1 MATFFLFLLGGLL
14 LLSLVGWGTFWI
26 LVQLGVI
33 VQKAVEPPT
42 TDTNNY
48 SLDQGRDVGK
58 RDH

>member
-1 MATFFLFLLGGLL
+1 MIMLLLIILGGLL

-26 LVQLGVI
+26 LIQLGVI

-48 SLDQGRDVGK
+48 SLSQGRDIGNGE
-58 RDH
+58 

>member
-1 MATFFLFLLGGLL
+1 MFLL
-14 LLSLVGWGTFWI
+14 LLMILGGILLLISIGFGTFWV

-48 SLDQGRDVGK
+48 SLHQGRDVGDD
-58 RDH
+58 R

>member
-1 MATFFLFLLGGLL
+1 MSMLFLFIIGGLL
-14 LLSLVGWGTFWI
+14 LLSLVGWGTFLL
-26 LVQLGVI
+26 LVQLGVV

-48 SLDQGRDVGK
+48 SLDQSRDVGK